1 MIAVGVLVF
10 GAIGAVARY
19 FVDGVVTERVEGSLP
34 YGTLVV
40 NVAGSF
46 ILGVVLGLVLYHGG
60 SASTRTLIG
69 TGFCGAFTTWSALS
83 WETTRLVEDGASR
96 AAVLAVVVGV
106 STSLLAAAAGLVL
119 GSL

>member
-1 MIAVGVLVF
+1 MIAVGILVF

-19 FVDGVVTERVEGSLP
+19 FVDGVVTDRVEGRLP

-46 ILGVVLGLVLYHGG
+46 ILGVVVGLVLYHGG
-60 SASTRTLIG
+60 SANTRALIG

-83 WETTRLVEDGASR
+83 WETMRLVEDGATG
-96 AAVLAVVVGV
+96 AAVLALIVGV

-119 GSL
+119 SSL